1 MLKDHGTI
9 PENSLLHKE
18 AQRYTY
24 QDSFRLPLARTDVE
38 SWELVAAF
46 FQSAPGWV
54 DKLFILRNK
63 IAGLFGLKVDL
74 ADLNQLNP
82 PYETGRQFGLF
93 KLFAINHDEAML
105 GENDKHL
112 DFRVSLM
119 LDRAQKNSLIVSTAV
134 KINNRL
140 GTAYFFVVKPFHR
153 FIVPIMIRRMAM
165 KIDNK
170 SMPQYGWPRPRD
182 S

>member
-1 MLKDHGTI
+1 MKDHGTI
-9 PENSLLHKE
+9 PETSLLHNE
-18 AQRYTY
+18 AQRYAY

-46 FQSAPGWV
+46 FQSAPQWV
-54 DKLFILRNK
+54 DKLFVLRNK
-63 IAGLFGLKVDL
+63 IVRLLGLKADL
-74 ADLNQLNP
+74 ADLDKLNP
-82 PYETGRQFGLF
+82 PYEAGRQFGLF
-93 KLFAINHDEAML
+93 ELFAINPHEAML

-119 LDRAQKNSLIVSTAV
+119 FDRAQKNSLVVSTAV

-165 KIDNK
+165 TLDNK
-170 SMPQYGWPRPRD
+170 SMPQYEWLRSGD
-182 S
+182 C